1 MIAALNDLL
10 HISHQVGDQLDLVQG
25 GGGNTSVKTADGTMY
40 IKASG
45 TALKAMSAER
55 GWVEIDCHTG
65 RVIQD
70 NGGQQPSMEWPMHL
84 LLPRV
89 VIHVHAVYLNIY
101 NCQVGGVAQLAERLR
116 KFEPIVIPYATP
128 GQELANSIQ
137 QRIQGLNPKLL
148 LLENHGVI
156 VCGEDANEAITRLNE
171 MNDLVKAH
179 FPSFVVE
186 TDPPI
191 LPSLFPDAAVLEKNP
206 DVQSANA
213 YLNQQITALGYT
225 VQPLPIN
232 EGEKLR
238 AMEQEQYRVNLNR

>member
-10 HISHQVGDQLDLVQG
+10 HISHQVGECLDLVQA

-45 TALKAMSAER
+45 TALKEMSLER
-55 GWVEIDCHTG
+55 GWVTLNVTSGTIVNDHG
-65 RVIQD
+65 K
-70 NGGQQPSMEWPMHL
+70 QQPSMEWPMHL
-84 LLPRV
+84 LLSRV
-89 VIHVHAVYLNIY
+89 VVHVHAVYLNIY
-101 NCQVGGVAQLAERLR
+101 NCHVGGLEQLAELLK
-116 KFEPIVIPYATP
+116 KFEPVVIPYATP

-156 VCGEDANEAITRLNE
+156 VCGEDANEVMTRLNII
-171 MNDLVKAH
+171 NDLVKAD

-213 YLNQQITALGYT
+213 YLHQQIAALGYS

-232 EGEKLR
+232 EGDKLR
-238 AMEQEQYRVNLNR
+238 AMEQEQYRINLN